1 MSENE
6 NNSPENNKSNPFG
19 MPENYFDTFRSRM
32 LLKIE
37 LTDELKEFKLL
48 SGIEKKLPFVT
59 PENYFAQAGLESKV
73 ELAPYEKLIAV
84 KKENSFITPELYFE
98 TARVATVNKIEVADE
113 LKEFVTLSNLEKQ
126 NAFAVP
132 NAYFENLSHE
142 IREKIF
148 AEKNKTGVFDNVL
161 HIVFSKK
168 TVYALAATLVLSLG
182 LYFYNS
188 TEKVVTTDCG
198 TLACLDRKDILKDNQ
213 LLPLDEESL
222 MEMVNV
228 ESLSK
233 NLDKSLETATGKD
246 AEKSSAD
253 KKEKEDY
260 VIENVDVNDIVDE
273 I

>member
-1 MSENE
+1 MSKNE
-6 NNSPENNKSNPFG
+6 NNGPENNKSNPFG
-19 MPENYFDTFRSRM
+19 MPDNYFDSFKSRM

-37 LTDELKEFKLL
+37 LADELKEFNIL
-48 SGIEKKLPFVT
+48 SGIDKKLPFVT
-59 PENYFAQAGLESKV
+59 PENYFANSLESKV
-73 ELAPYEKLIAV
+73 ELAPYQKLAALN
-84 KKENSFITPELYFE
+84 KENGFATPELYFE
-98 TARVATVNKIEVADE
+98 TASVVTLNKIEAVDE
-113 LKEFVTLSNLEKQ
+113 LKEFAMLGSLEKQ
-126 NAFAVP
+126 NGFAVP

-142 IREKIF
+142 LREKIV
-148 AEKNKTGVFDNVL
+148 AEKNKAGVLDNVL

-188 TEKVVTTDCG
+188 TEKVVATDCG

-222 MEMVNV
+222 MEVVNV

-233 NLDKSLETATGKD
+233 NLDKRLQENEKNTKGKD
-246 AEKSSAD
+246 AESGST
-253 KKEKEDY
+253 EKENY